1 MTLERRGRP
10 VLLWRVMG
18 GKCGTRRLGLVISL
32 VFSLLVSPGAVG
44 GQSGSTQPAPE
55 TGEQPFFESP
65 YLYLR
70 HWAYPYVDLLLER
83 GVIEGLSPVVR
94 PYRRIDVAKAVVN
107 ANERRASSAER
118 RWLQWL
124 RREFNSE
131 IEVL

>member
-1 MTLERRGRP
+1 
-10 VLLWRVMG
+10 MG
-18 GKCGTRRLGLVISL
+18 GKCNTRWLGLLIPLALSL
-32 VFSLLVSPGAVG
+32 IGSPVTAG
-44 GQSGSTQPAPE
+44 GQSNSTEPA
-55 TGEQPFFESP
+55 FFESP